1 MYYKGSCRCK
11 RWQVEIEITRPL
23 KAFNPRVCDCHY
35 CQRHPSSVI
44 SDPDMV
50 IKFVGGEASIN
61 QNGDRLANFY
71 YCKDCGDF
79 LSVGCNL
86 NGQQHGAVNTNLFG
100 SSKQF
105 GKPIHRLNSDEKL
118 ERWGKLWGV
127 VNGL

>member
-1 MYYKGSCRCK
+1 
-11 RWQVEIEITRPL
+11 
-23 KAFNPRVCDCHY
+23 
-35 CQRHPSSVI
+35 
-44 SDPDMV
+44 MV